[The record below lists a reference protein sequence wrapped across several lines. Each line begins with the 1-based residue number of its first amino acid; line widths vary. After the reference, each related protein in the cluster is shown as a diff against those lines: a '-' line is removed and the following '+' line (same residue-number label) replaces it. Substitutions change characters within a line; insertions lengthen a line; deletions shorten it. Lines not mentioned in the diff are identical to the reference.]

1 MKTKIAFGPAFSLLV
16 VVLDKGEETRC
27 EPGAMV
33 SMRGSVELAGKVNA
47 GDSQNKGFFKRA
59 VTAAKSVLGGE
70 SFFITVIR
78 AEDGPGEVTLAPS
91 VIGDIAH
98 LKLDGGE
105 AFIIQ
110 QGGYMAN
117 TPGVEVEGNW
127 GGLRSFV
134 GGEGLFLLR
143 ATGAGDIYLSSFG
156 AIFERELRDGQRLI
170 VDSGHMVAYT
180 DGLELD
186 VRMAAGD
193 GGGGFLR
200 RATTSLI
207 TGEGLEFEFRGPGKV
222 WIQTRNPQE
231 FVGWL
236 TPMLPRPSGG
246 GGYRR
251 GYGDDDG
258 SGDGS
263 GDDGGDGGDGGG
275 DSGE

>member
-1 MKTKIAFGPAFSLLV
+1 MKAKIAFGPAFSLLV
-16 VVLDKGEETRC
+16 VVLDKGEEIRC

-33 SMRGSVELAGKVNA
+33 SMRGSVELAGKLNA

-59 VTAAKSVLGGE
+59 FSAAKSVLGGE

-78 AEDGPGEVTLAPS
+78 AEEGPGEVTLAPS

-98 LKLDGGE
+98 LELDGSE
-105 AFIIQ
+105 DFIVQ

-117 TPGVEVEGNW
+117 SPGVEVEGNW
-127 GGLRSFV
+127 GGLKSFV

-143 ATGAGDIYLSSFG
+143 ATGAGHLYLSSFG

-180 DGLELD
+180 DGMELD

-193 GGGGFLR
+193 GSGGFFR

-207 TGEGLEFEFRGPGKV
+207 TGEGLVFEFRGPGKV

-236 TPMLPRPSGG
+236 TPMLPRPSS

-251 GYGDDDG
+251 GYGDDD
-258 SGDGS
+258 SDADGS
-263 GDDGGDGGDGGG
+263 DGGDGGGDGGG